1 MLVNQFRLPTVSFE
15 YILDEGEDGCVLK
28 RGIIFRI
35 PTCRIWS
42 NDVCSWFEIGICQE
56 RWLLGYSDCWD
67 VISSMLSLFL
77 TTSSCFISFACFLIF
92 FISMYVAATLPSLII
107 NFILD
112 RCGWYLLSVWDA
124 LPTFLFPI
132 CVGFCRRM
140 LHFLAVV
147 ACLGID
153 SWHYLDFGKIK

>member
-15 YILDEGEDGCVLK
+15 YILDEGEDGCVLICC
-28 RGIIFRI
+28 IIFRI

-56 RWLLGYSDCWD
+56 RWLLGCSDCWD

-77 TTSSCFISFACFLIF
+77 TTSLCFISFACFLRF
-92 FISMYVAATLPSLII
+92 FISMHVAVLLSSLLTK
-107 NFILD
+107 FILD
-112 RCGWYLLSVWDA
+112 GCGWYLLSVWDA
-124 LPTFLFPI
+124 STTFCFL

-140 LHFLAVV
+140 LHSFAVV

-153 SWHYLDFGKIK
+153 SWHYLDFDKIK